1 MKRLFLIEFDKL
13 YANRI
18 SRILIVGYFAL
29 MTSIALIAAIKFDIG
44 PIKFHLAEQGIF
56 NFPYIWHFNTFVAAW
71 FKLFLAI
78 VIVSMIANEYSN
90 KTIKQNLIDGL
101 SKKEFLLSKF
111 LMILFLSLVSTLYIF
126 VISLA
131 LGLTFSNY
139 TELGIVFSEMEY
151 LLAFFIKLVG
161 FFSFCFFLGVLIK
174 RSAFALGFLI
184 LWQAFE
190 GIFYGFMRWKL
201 FHDEKT
207 ADIIAQ
213 FLPLNS
219 MSNLINEPLS
229 RLSAVKKVA
238 SEIGQDI
245 GNHGGV
251 EFYEIFIVLGWIGV
265 FIFLSLKLLQSRDL

>member
-238 SEIGQDI
+238 SEM
-245 GNHGGV
+245 
-251 EFYEIFIVLGWIGV
+251 
-265 FIFLSLKLLQSRDL
+265 

>member
-1 MKRLFLIEFDKL
+1 
-13 YANRI
+13 
-18 SRILIVGYFAL
+18 
-29 MTSIALIAAIKFDIG
+29 
-44 PIKFHLAEQGIF
+44 
-56 NFPYIWHFNTFVAAW
+56 
-71 FKLFLAI
+71 
-78 VIVSMIANEYSN
+78 
-90 KTIKQNLIDGL
+90 
-101 SKKEFLLSKF
+101 
-111 LMILFLSLVSTLYIF
+111 MILFLSLVSTLYIF